1 MRKKLLLLFLLCCGL
16 PAFAQSAATLLVVTQ
31 TDGTK
36 STFPLAEKPEI
47 TFSGN
52 DCVFK
57 STEAELT
64 VSRANIADFHF
75 IKQSTAINGPETDGI
90 YAELIAPGTVL
101 IRGVEPADVSV
112 FDVNG
117 TAVRAVVSG
126 TKEALTV
133 SVANLAPGVYILKFA
148 SYSLKFVNQ

>member
-16 PAFAQSAATLLVVTQ
+16 PALAQSAATLLVVSQ

-36 STFPLAEKPEI
+36 STFPLSEKPEI
-47 TFSGN
+47 TFSGS

-64 VSRANIADFHF
+64 VSRAIIDDFHF
-75 IKQSTAINGPETDGI
+75 IKQSTAINGAETDCV
-90 YAELIAPGTVL
+90 YAEIIAPGTVL
-101 IRGVEPADVSV
+101 IRGVAPADVSV

-117 TAVRAVVSG
+117 NAVRADIGG
-126 TKEALTV
+126 TKEALAV

>member
-1 MRKKLLLLFLLCCGL
+1 MRKKLLFLFLLCCGL
-16 PAFAQSAATLLVVTQ
+16 PAFAQSAATMLVVTQ

-36 STFPLAEKPEI
+36 STFPLSEKPEI

-90 YAELIAPGTVL
+90 YAEIIAPGTVL

-117 TAVRAVVSG
+117 TAVRADISG
-126 TKEALTV
+126 TKEALAV
-133 SVANLAPGVYILKFA
+133 SVANLVPGVYILKFA
-148 SYSLKFVNQ
+148 SYSLKFSNK